1 MPGIQILK
9 GRKPVRAL
17 AFNPKGKLACGTVEG
32 NLKIFNDFHVAES
45 ESSVQVSASNN
56 PRQQPSSTPSSS
68 SSREI
73 DIKGSNRGDVT
84 KIKFNPC
91 CSHQLACITSKGYIR
106 IFDTKIT
113 SYNGGESIVHLM
125 VGDTPLKHLDWCC
138 NGLKMVVVDNK
149 NSIYIY
155 TIKQTHATNIGEIT
169 TSSSLVIKDR
179 GVFPY
184 DITDIKWDKKGNT
197 LYIATGIGKI
207 FCVNDE
213 KEKISAFVTSKINSP
228 SVSTQPS
235 SAPLLSQKSLDGKS
249 NAMDTSSDFEIQ
261 STTTSSLNNY
271 LTTDSSQFLV
281 SKGALT
287 SMDISS
293 DERYLV
299 VGSEDSVVSIFEFPE
314 LICAHTFSD
323 MNSLVVCVSVRAQV
337 GTNPNTFARSSSS
350 SHGYNLFLPPVM
362 ACCTRNEEK
371 RSYMLYVINLID
383 GTPLMKKEVSQV
395 TQIQLHPSMNYIA
408 YIQDG
413 STEVM
418 VEEFAC

>member
-9 GRKPVRAL
+9 GRKPVKAL

-32 NLKIFNDFHVAES
+32 NLKIFNDFHEP
-45 ESSVQVSASNN
+45 ECSVPSSASNN
-56 PRQQPSSTPSSS
+56 PKQPSTTTPS

-138 NGLKMVVVDNK
+138 NGLKMVVVDIK

-179 GVFPY
+179 GVFPC
-184 DITDIKWDKKGNT
+184 DITDIKWDKQGNT

-213 KEKISAFVTSKINSP
+213 KEKINAFVTLKINSP

-235 SAPLLSQKSLDGKS
+235 QLLTQKSSLDAKS
-249 NAMDTSSDFEIQ
+249 SNMMDTSSDEID
-261 STTTSSLNNY
+261 SSSLNNF
-271 LTTDSSQFLV
+271 LTTDASQFLV

-293 DERYLV
+293 DEKYLV

-337 GTNPNTFARSSSS
+337 GTNPNTATSASKSPYS
-350 SHGYNLFLPPVM
+350 TSHVFLPPVM

-383 GTPLMKKEVSQV
+383 GTPLIKKEVSQV

-413 STEVM
+413 STEVI